1 MKKYVAL
8 ISLVLL
14 LVLTSACGPAV
25 QSVVSDPNYQYG
37 NMQKNHPSGNY
48 ILHDGNVLFSTWDER
63 RGLFSYSLETG
74 KVSYFCKDATCM
86 HNTSKCVS
94 RGIASNL
101 EAYGGELY
109 AMSDDVEIKI
119 LKDDSFE
126 TYLDGSVSTFWH
138 GNGKLYVVTADHSLL
153 VYENSSKKPKT
164 VLGEYTGFWNVVFG
178 SYLYG
183 CTGESV
189 IRVDLSA
196 EDPQI
201 ETVIQEG
208 VMHSS
213 IVDGHH
219 IYYMNASD
227 NNYLYRCDL
236 DGNNVVCLLE
246 KSVLAASMN
255 FDNEYLYFRLYTN
268 AELDGE
274 DSTDVYRMNKADPSQ
289 TELIAQFPEPIFQIF
304 TVPSENLLF
313 VTTRD
318 NVERQVY
325 TMSNDGS
332 NLQKLEIP

>member
-1 MKKYVAL
+1 MKKCAATIIL
-8 ISLVLL
+8 MLL
-14 LVLTSACGPAV
+14 LVLTSACGSAEQP
-25 QSVVSDPNYQYG
+25 VVSEPNYQYG
-37 NMQKNHPSGNY
+37 NMQKNQPSGNY
-48 ILHDGNVLFSTWDER
+48 ILHEGDVLFSTWDER

-74 KVSYFCKDATCM
+74 KVSHFCKDATCM

-94 RGIASNL
+94 RGVESNL
-101 EAYGGELY
+101 EAYGGEFY

-119 LKDDSFE
+119 RKGDSFE

-138 GNGKLYVVTADHSLL
+138 ANSNLYVETADRSLL
-153 VYENSSKKPKT
+153 VYENGSKKPKT
-164 VLGEYTGFWNVVFG
+164 VLEEYTGFWNVIFG

-183 CTGESV
+183 STGESV

-196 EDPQI
+196 DAPQI
-201 ETVIQEG
+201 ETVLQEG

-236 DGNNVVCLLE
+236 DGSNVVCLLE

-268 AELDGE
+268 AELDGV

-289 TELIAQFPEPIFQIF
+289 IELIAQFPEPIFQIF

-325 TMSNDGS
+325 TISTDGS